1 MVNSPWMED
10 AMSRPLAA
18 ALGLI
23 AAGLCVAALSPPRGR
38 CGEGYVVAR
47 GDTLSRIARRCRT
60 SVAAI
65 ARASGIA
72 DPDRLLVGQRLV
84 VRGGRMA
91 RAAPPRRGGDRL
103 AYAFAQGDTLYSL
116 ARWSRVSLP
125 GLMAVNPGIDPRKIE
140 IGDPVRLPAGAS
152 DPALARQRE
161 RGREGP
167 ALRAHPPRRSAP
179 VRRQDSEPEP
189 EPEGM

>member
-1 MVNSPWMED
+1 
-10 AMSRPLAA
+10 MSRPLAA
-18 ALGLI
+18 TLGLI

-38 CGEGYVVAR
+38 CGEGYIVVR
-47 GDTLSRIARRCRT
+47 GDTLSRIARRCRS

-72 DPDRLLVGQRLV
+72 NPDLLLVGQRLV
-84 VRGGRMA
+84 IRGAPMA
-91 RAAPPRRGGDRL
+91 HAAPPRHGGDPP
-103 AYAFAQGDTLYSL
+103 AYAFAQGDTLFSL

-125 GLMAVNPGIDPRKIE
+125 ALMAVNSGIDPRKIE

-152 DPALARQRE
+152 NPAFARQRE
-161 RGREGP
+161 RGGEGP
-167 ALRAHPPRRSAP
+167 ALREPPPRRSVP
-179 VRRQDSEPEP
+179 VRRQDPEP